1 MTNGTEAQNQGS
13 EGEEGKVEA
22 EEKSSDSL
30 LYADD
35 DQKAQEPD
43 EDQSGEHEEAG
54 TQESDEGQEGDGDTI
69 QSLSDLIASQEWDPE
84 WVDALE
90 VDVKVD
96 GKPAKATMS
105 DLVRSYQ
112 IGQAAEHRLEEAK
125 SKAKSIIEDAAARSK
140 GLEGQ
145 YEVVAK
151 LIEGA
156 EALIDQD
163 VKGIDW
169 NKLREDDPA
178 EYAAKKQEVAD
189 RREAVN
195 KLKQEA
201 GDSWRKNAETMTAE
215 RQEQINQLRQVE
227 GEKLLTAI
235 PEWKNEDVAKAEKA
249 ATINRALELGFTQE
263 DVANALDHR
272 FIVAIRDSALFRQNQ
287 AKSATAKKKVVKAPK
302 VMRPGP
308 KTDQKP
314 KPKDAAE
321 ILYG

>member
-22 EEKSSDSL
+22 EEKSSDAL
-30 LYADD
+30 LYTDD
-35 DQKAQEPD
+35 DQKAQESD
-43 EDQSGEHEEAG
+43 ESQSGEDAG
-54 TQESDEGQEGDGDTI
+54 AQESDADQEGDGDTI

-125 SKAKSIIEDAAARSK
+125 SKAKSIIEDAAEKSK

-145 YEVVAK
+145 YAVVAK

-163 VKGIDW
+163 VKAIDW

-201 GDSWRKNAETMTAE
+201 GSSWQQSAETTSAE
-215 RQEQINQLRQVE
+215 RQEQMRQFVE
-227 GEKLLTAI
+227 AERAKLLDKR
-235 PEWKNEDVAKAEKA
+235 PEWRDESKAKAEKA
-249 ATINRALELGFTQE
+249 QLADYLLKEGFTQQ
-263 DVANALDHR
+263 DIANAADHR
-272 FIVAIRDSALFRQNQ
+272 LILLGLKAMLYDQGQ
-287 AKSATAKKKVVKAPK
+287 AKVSTAKKKVVKAPK
-302 VMRPGP
+302 TMKPGP